1 MTIVAQI
8 FFGSIVLGICSI
20 IHIALLVL
28 AIILFRA
35 MSVTHVTKA
44 PGLWQSLKLI
54 TVGFSI
60 VLLAHTIQVWLWAAS
75 FMFLGT
81 FSNFSDAIYFS
92 IVTYT
97 TVGYGDVTVG
107 GGFRVYG
114 AMAAVTGLLNFGLS
128 TAFLVGLFERL
139 SRGRLP
145 PPVPP
150 KDL

>member
-1 MTIVAQI
+1 MTIFAQI
-8 FFGSIVLGICSI
+8 LFGSVLLGICSLV
-20 IHIALLVL
+20 HISLLVL
-28 AIILFRA
+28 AIKLLRA
-35 MSVTHVTKA
+35 MTGAQGVA
-44 PGLWQSLKLI
+44 PLGPLQSLKLI
-54 TVGFSI
+54 TVGFSV
-60 VLLAHTIQVWLWAAS
+60 VLLAHTIQVWMWAAS
-75 FMFLGT
+75 FMVLDT

-139 SRGRLP
+139 SRGIIP
-145 PPVPP
+145 PAVPP
-150 KDL
+150 EDL

>member
-8 FFGSIVLGICSI
+8 FFGSVLLGVCSL
-20 IHIALLVL
+20 IHIVLLVL
-28 AIILFRA
+28 AIKLLRA
-35 MSVTHVTKA
+35 MSLPHEGK
-44 PGLWQSLKLI
+44 GLGPWQSLKLV

-150 KDL
+150 QNP